1 MILNFENSVLE
12 NANNCF
18 LEKGPRIDY
27 KLFDSKKI
35 FHRKFDYIGMIKTAI
50 SFKLAGVDEETI
62 SLGLVESLANFI
74 GNEIDNINSSYE
86 VTGVSLCGD
95 LFANER
101 FNLLVEKN
109 ILKNFKIYY
118 NKEFVI
124 QK

>member
-1 MILNFENSVLE
+1 
-12 NANNCF
+12 
-18 LEKGPRIDY
+18 
-27 KLFDSKKI
+27 
-35 FHRKFDYIGMIKTAI
+35 MIKTAI
-50 SFKLAGVDEETI
+50 SFKLAGVDEQTI

-95 LFANER
+95 LFTNER